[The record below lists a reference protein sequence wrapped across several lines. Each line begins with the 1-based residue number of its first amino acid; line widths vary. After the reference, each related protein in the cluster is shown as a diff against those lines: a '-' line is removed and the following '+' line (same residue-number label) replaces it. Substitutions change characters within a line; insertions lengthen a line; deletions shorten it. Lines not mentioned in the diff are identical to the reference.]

1 MNYEFVTGGPCRLNC
16 QPKYCDQSCPQGGC
30 TITCPSDNKVCQ
42 QMCGPGKQCTKEIM
56 PPPTTPA
63 TTTVTTAPPF
73 VPDECE
79 SLEDGVCYQF
89 CPGGSCVLE
98 CFNSTYYIIHVLNLA
113 VVRILFHS
121 ICKFRWVCF
130 TESDQFALI
139 WQFLLKNNM
148 TQYGDIQWSNTVKDS
163 CSLHVRTITWWNQ
176 HSPVVNRTSFFFQ
189 VEIAAW
195 HVLAPNIVCAPVQ
208 VATALQCFVKQIPPN
223 LIVLLANVKR
233 NVMRTAASKI
243 VQVEASLCSVTL
255 TAAIRNVLVKPAKS
269 TASQTTESNYVNCQ
283 LPPRASVWRAV

>member
-1 MNYEFVTGGPCRLNC
+1 MNYEFVTGWPCRLNC

-98 CFNSTYYIIHVLNLA
+98 CFNSTCYIIHVLNLA

-176 HSPVVNRTSFFFQ
+176 HSPVVNRTSFFFSGGNCSMTCSG
-189 VEIAAW
+189 
-195 HVLAPNIVCAPVQ
+195 PKYC
-208 VATALQCFVKQIPPN
+208 
-223 LIVLLANVKR
+223 
-233 NVMRTAASKI
+233 
-243 VQVEASLCSVTL
+243 LCSCSGGNCSTMFCEAD
-255 TAAIRNVLVKPAKS
+255 TSKFDCAAGECE
-269 TASQTTESNYVNCQ
+269 TECYANSCEQNCTGG
-283 LPPRASVWRAV
+283 SFTV

>member
-1 MNYEFVTGGPCRLNC
+1 MNYELVTGGPCRLNC

-73 VPDECE
+73 VPDERE

-89 CPGGSCVLE
+89 CPGGSYVLE

-113 VVRILFHS
+113 VVRILFHL

-130 TESDQFALI
+130 TESDLFALI

-195 HVLAPNIVCAPVQ
+195 HVPALNIVCAPVQ

-233 NVMRTAASKI
+233 NVMYRWKLHC
-243 VQVEASLCSVTL
+243 V
-255 TAAIRNVLVKPAKS
+255 VLLW
-269 TASQTTESNYVNCQ
+269 Q
-283 LPPRASVWRAV
+283 LLSGMY

>member
-1 MNYEFVTGGPCRLNC
+1 MFSLDSLKCPFVVDSFSISFVTAALLPVLQITLQRCVLWIREITKHNLCDKIDFIVNLTGGPCRLNC

-42 QMCGPGKQCTKEIM
+42 QMCGPGKQCTKDIM

-113 VVRILFHS
+113 VV
-121 ICKFRWVCF
+121 
-130 TESDQFALI
+130 
-139 WQFLLKNNM
+139 
-148 TQYGDIQWSNTVKDS
+148 
-163 CSLHVRTITWWNQ
+163 
-176 HSPVVNRTSFFFQ
+176 
-189 VEIAAW
+189 EIAA
-195 HVLAPNIVCAPVQ
+195 
-208 VATALQCFVKQIPPN
+208 
-223 LIVLLANVKR
+223 
-233 NVMRTAASKI
+233 
-243 VQVEASLCSVTL
+243 
-255 TAAIRNVLVKPAKS
+255 
-269 TASQTTESNYVNCQ
+269 
-283 LPPRASVWRAV
+283 

>member
-1 MNYEFVTGGPCRLNC
+1 MNYELVTGGPCRLNC

-73 VPDECE
+73 VPDERE

-89 CPGGSCVLE
+89 CPGGSYVLE

-176 HSPVVNRTSFFFQ
+176 HSPVVNRTSFFFR
-189 VEIAAW
+189 W
-195 HVLAPNIVCAPVQ
+195 K
-208 VATALQCFVKQIPPN
+208 LQHDMFWPQI
-223 LIVLLANVKR
+223 LFVLLFR
-233 NVMRTAASKI
+233 W
-243 VQVEASLCSVTL
+243 QLL
-255 TAAIRNVLVKPAKS
+255 YNVLWS
-269 TASQTTESNYVNCQ
+269 RYLQIWLCC
-283 LPPRASVWRAV
+283 WRMWNGMLCTGGSFTV